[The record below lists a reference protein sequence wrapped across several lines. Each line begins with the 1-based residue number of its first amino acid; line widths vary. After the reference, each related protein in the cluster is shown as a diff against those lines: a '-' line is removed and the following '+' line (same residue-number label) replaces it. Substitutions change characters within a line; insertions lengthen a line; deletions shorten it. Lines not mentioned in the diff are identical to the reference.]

1 MSSFTLDTLPP
12 EVLSNILTWFCDGK
26 TISSFSVVA
35 QCSLLL
41 DLKFIQNALTY
52 RFKYLARRWFQDDE
66 EIRDVLEVLGEE
78 IRTNDSSFEQH
89 DNDMGKLSEYCAILD
104 YFELQKDLG
113 HYIVWSGSIATQ
125 FGIIQAE
132 MKTTSHQW
140 TPTSLQY
147 WFNDFELYQFSLAAP
162 VRTPTLPG
170 LPYGSFASSAST
182 RSIWKGLLYNL
193 NTEMDVLG
201 RYALVPRHLD
211 FEANPT
217 IIFSKRFEGNILNVY
232 WDQVDG
238 YDWEDG
244 IEKLGVNVIR
254 IMNRMGPSFP
264 LSVQKHADDEES
276 LPDDDEDDDES
287 EASDSSQS
295 DGES

>member
-1 MSSFTLDTLPP
+1 MSSLTLDALPP
-12 EVLSNILTWFCDGK
+12 EVLSNIFTWFCDGK
-26 TISSFSVVA
+26 TISSFSIVA
-35 QCSLLL
+35 QGSLLL
-41 DLKFIQNALTY
+41 DLKCIQDALTH
-52 RFKYLARRWFQDDE
+52 RFKYLARQLQDE
-66 EIRDVLEVLGEE
+66 EIQDVLEVLGEE
-78 IRTNDSSFEQH
+78 IRTNTSFEH
-89 DNDMGKLSEYCAILD
+89 EMGKLSEYCAILD
-104 YFELQKDLG
+104 YFELQKDRG

-125 FGIIQAE
+125 FGILQAE
-132 MKTTSHQW
+132 MNTPHW

-162 VRTPTLPG
+162 VRTPTIPG
-170 LPYGSFASSAST
+170 LPYGSFVSSAST

-193 NTEMDVLG
+193 NTEMDDLG

-217 IIFSKRFEGNILNVY
+217 IICTKRFEGNILNVY

-244 IEKLGVNVIR
+244 IERLGVNVIR

-264 LSVQKHADDEES
+264 LSVQKHVDDEES
-276 LPDDDEDDDES
+276 VPDEDDDDDES
-287 EASDSSQS
+287 EASDGSQS
-295 DGES
+295 DSES